1 MRKERSMDAW
11 FFGGSA
17 AQRTHFDCRC
27 LRCGG
32 GALKSGGE
40 TSRIDKNRGAPDK
53 DRPV

>member
-40 TSRIDKNRGAPDK
+40 TSRIDKNRGASDK